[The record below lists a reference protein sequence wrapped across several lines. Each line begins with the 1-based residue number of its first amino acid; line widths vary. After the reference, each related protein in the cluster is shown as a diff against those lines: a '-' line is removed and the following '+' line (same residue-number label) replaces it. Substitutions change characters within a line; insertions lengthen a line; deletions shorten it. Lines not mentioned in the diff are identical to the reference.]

1 VNFGVANLSSY
12 AGVSRMCRV
21 LWPETARIGF
31 SQIIEKAR
39 RDIRRRDTRNRAV
52 FERAP
57 LHKAL
62 GATVSSD
69 ERSANSATARVNAA
83 MIGGL
88 R

>member
-1 VNFGVANLSSY
+1 
-12 AGVSRMCRV
+12 MWRV

>member
-1 VNFGVANLSSY
+1 MWR
-12 AGVSRMCRV
+12 VSRLDAVWAGLSR
-21 LWPETARIGF
+21 
-31 SQIIEKAR
+31 SIEKAR
-39 RDIRRRDTRNRAV
+39 RDIRGRDTRNGAV

-62 GATVSSD
+62 GATISSD
-69 ERSANSATARVNAA
+69 ERSANSATDRVNAA